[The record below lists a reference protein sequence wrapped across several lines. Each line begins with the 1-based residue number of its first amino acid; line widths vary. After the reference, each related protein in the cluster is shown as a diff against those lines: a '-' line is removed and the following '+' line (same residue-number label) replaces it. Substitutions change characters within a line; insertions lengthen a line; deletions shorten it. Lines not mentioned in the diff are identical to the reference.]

1 MNRTTLLGVIGGGLI
16 VLASFLSG
24 TGWTFSGGP
33 LSGTGDALS
42 GTTALVLFISGI
54 GVALFAVMGRRV
66 LASYFAVAAT
76 TIALIWVIAAL
87 RADTVSISIKLIVAA
102 VGALLSLAATLGRR
116 E

>member
-16 VLASFLSG
+16 VLASFLTG
-24 TGWTFSGGP
+24 TGWSF
-33 LSGTGDALS
+33 TGDALS
-42 GTTALVLFISGI
+42 GTTALILFVSGI

-76 TIALIWVIAAL
+76 TIALIWVVDAL